1 LCKPQK
7 ALAAKKVFAAIIL
20 CCLAQKQEICHFKR
34 KNWSEKEADWIVTQ
48 AGKKQSKRYITV
60 AQRKSGQ
67 EKRLAEQL
75 RANLLKRKAQ
85 ARQRKAAESEGSD

>member
-1 LCKPQK
+1 M
-7 ALAAKKVFAAIIL
+7 
-20 CCLAQKQEICHFKR
+20 
-34 KNWSEKEADWIVTQ
+34 TQ